1 MVNLVVYT
9 CVFGDTDPLRD
20 PVIAGGSRFVCFT
33 DQPIKS
39 KVWEIVT
46 LPKHDAPKRACRQYK
61 QPSHL
66 IFPDAEATLW
76 LDAQFQLT
84 ADPMALLAKYG
95 GEFTGFR
102 HHKRNRITDEC
113 EAIIKAGKAKPE
125 AVRAQLAAYKAQG
138 WDTDA
143 NPQRAITNG
152 GCMLRR
158 HTDKVKRFNDASPH
172 VKSASC
178 SGVVALEAAKQRGAK
193 RILLLGADFR
203 GSHYFGDYRNGLQ
216 NTTDKRRAIH
226 RAQFEQWQRLNKGI
240 EVLNCTEGSMLECF
254 PRVALA
260 EALRG

>member
-20 PVIAGGSRFVCFT
+20 PSKPGGVRFVCFT

-46 LPKHDAPKRACRQYK
+46 LPKQDTPKRACRQYK

-66 IFPDAEATLW
+66 IFPDADATLW
-76 LDAQFQLT
+76 LDAQFALT
-84 ADPMALLAKYG
+84 ANPLALLEKYK

-102 HHKRNRITDEC
+102 HHKRDRITDEC
-113 EAIIKAGKAKPE
+113 EAIIAAGKAKPD
-125 AVRAQLAAYKAQG
+125 AVRAQLAAYKAEG

-158 HTDKVKRFNDASPH
+158 HTDVVKRFNDAWHHEVQTRTLRDQMSLDY
-172 VKSASC
+172 C
-178 SGVVALEAAKQRGAK
+178 AANVGL
-193 RILLLGADFR
+193 RIDHFPGNMVMNPIGRRIHYPSKPTNDF
-203 GSHYFGDYRNGLQ
+203 
-216 NTTDKRRAIH
+216 
-226 RAQFEQWQRLNKGI
+226 
-240 EVLNCTEGSMLECF
+240 
-254 PRVALA
+254 
-260 EALRG
+260 

>member
-20 PVIAGGSRFVCFT
+20 PVIAGGARFVCFT

-39 KVWEIVT
+39 KAWEIVT
-46 LPKHDAPKRACRQYK
+46 LPKQDAPKRACRQYK

-113 EAIIKAGKAKPE
+113 EAIIRAGKAKPD

-152 GCMLRR
+152 GFMLRR
-158 HTDKVKRFNDASPH
+158 HTGTVKRFNDAWNHEVQTRTLRDQMSLDF
-172 VKSASC
+172 C
-178 SGVVALEAAKQRGAK
+178 AAKAGL
-193 RILLLGADFR
+193 RIDYFPGNTVTNPIGRLIHYPSKPTNDF
-203 GSHYFGDYRNGLQ
+203 
-216 NTTDKRRAIH
+216 
-226 RAQFEQWQRLNKGI
+226 
-240 EVLNCTEGSMLECF
+240 
-254 PRVALA
+254 
-260 EALRG
+260 